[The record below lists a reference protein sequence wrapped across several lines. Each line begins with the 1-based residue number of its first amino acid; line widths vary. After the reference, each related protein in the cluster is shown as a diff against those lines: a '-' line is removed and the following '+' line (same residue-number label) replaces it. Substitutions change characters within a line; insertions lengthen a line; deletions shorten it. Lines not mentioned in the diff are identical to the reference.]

1 MKGERLNMI
10 LTIFVPGLGNVNILG
25 APFDTIYFGCHP
37 PITTLNLLP
46 RKLLRLTCSFSGES
60 ALFIYIP
67 GLSQLNILQ
76 ILQVLNGLTIE
87 DQTVDNSRLITA
99 VNS

>member
-1 MKGERLNMI
+1 MI
-10 LTIFVPGLGNVNILG
+10 LTIFVPGLGNVHILG
-25 APFDTIYFGCHP
+25 APFDTIYFNCHP

-60 ALFIYIP
+60 ELFIYIP
-67 GLSQLNILQ
+67 GASQLNILE
-76 ILQVLNGLTIE
+76 ILQVLNGLAVE
-87 DQTVDNSRLITA
+87 DQTVDSSKLITA

>member
-1 MKGERLNMI
+1 MI
-10 LTIFVPGLGNVNILG
+10 FTIFVPGLGNLNILG

-67 GLSQLNILQ
+67 GASQLNILEILQ
-76 ILQVLNGLTIE
+76 ILNGVSME
-87 DQTVDNSRLITA
+87 DQTVDTSKLITA